1 MKFSCEVIEEIGELR
16 NVFQSNQ
23 TLEYIIYKVWA
34 SNIYVDNYFWQHLEF
49 GNRTLAKLLAH
60 HDNNTFFSY
69 LYIETSKVEENADQL
84 SLNANV

>member
-23 TLEYIIYKVWA
+23 TLEYIKFGQATYMLTI
-34 SNIYVDNYFWQHLEF
+34 IF
-49 GNRTLAKLLAH
+49 GNISNLATEHWLNYWL
-60 HDNNTFFSY
+60 TMITILFFSY